1 MNTKLI
7 AIDVDG
13 TLLDDD
19 RRVSA
24 ENIQAIQSATNA
36 GIQVVLATGRKRSSC
51 LSILEQLGLSAPG
64 LFVNGLHVADA
75 DGVLVKGWYLSAEI
89 VERVNRFMLDAGYG
103 VTGYGVDS
111 IYTEQLNAYTQSG
124 HPLAVPE
131 LAPSLAALPLHLL
144 ITHGD
149 YAELAPLRVRLEA
162 LLAGKAQV
170 VMSSPRMLEVL
181 PLIGSKGVGL
191 DWLAGE
197 WGLSAENI
205 VAIGNEENDL
215 EMLNYA
221 GLGVAVGNS
230 SQLVL
235 DSADLVVASNNESG
249 VAEAIWQLL

>member
-1 MNTKLI
+1 MKTKLI

-13 TLLDDD
+13 TLLDDE
-19 RRVSA
+19 RCVSA
-24 ENIQAIQSATNA
+24 ENIRAIQAATNA
-36 GIQVVLATGRKRSSC
+36 SIRVVLATGRKRSSC

-75 DGVLVKGWYLSAEI
+75 DGVLLKGWFLSAEI
-89 VERVNRFMLDAGYG
+89 IERVNRFMLDAGYG

-111 IYTEQLNAYTQSG
+111 IYTEQLNDYTQSG
-124 HPLAVPE
+124 HPLAVPD
-131 LAPSLAALPLHLL
+131 LASSLSAIPLHLM

-162 LLAGKAQV
+162 LVADEAQV

-181 PLIGSKGVGL
+181 PLVGSKGVGL
-191 DWLAGE
+191 EWLAGE
-197 WGLSAENI
+197 WGISAENI

-221 GLGVAVGNS
+221 GLGVAVGNA
-230 SQLVL
+230 SQMVL
-235 DSADLVVASNNESG
+235 DSADLVVASNNKSG
-249 VAEAIWQLL
+249 VAEAIWRLL